1 MKYCKKCVQP
11 DTRPGIHFDKDGMC
25 PACQYVEG
33 LKGVDWNARHAELAA
48 LVERSKRNNHSEY
61 DCIVGVSGGKDSTR
75 QAMYVRDTLGLRPLL
90 VTCSYPP
97 EQLTERGA
105 YNISNLISLG
115 FDTISVGPDPQTWKK
130 LVRKGFFE
138 YGNWA
143 KSTETALYAT
153 LPRTSIAYHIPLVFL
168 GENAATQMGD
178 LTVGS
183 FNWNGNNIRNA
194 NTIGEGSG
202 MYLGDGIT
210 AQHLIPYEYPSD
222 EETEWANVQVVYLG
236 YFWPN
241 FTKVDNAAFSISHGL
256 EVRTDTPV
264 ERGALHPFE
273 ALDEDFVFVNQM
285 IKYFKY
291 GFGKVT
297 DEVCELIRYGRMS
310 REKGFE
316 LVAKYD
322 GKCSAKYIRRF
333 CEYLEIS
340 EEGFWKVAESYR
352 NQELFEKDASGAWH
366 LKYAY
371 V

>member
-11 DTRPGIHFDKDGMC
+11 DTRPGIHFDKDGVC

-33 LKGVDWNARHAELAA
+33 LKGVDWNARHAELVA

-75 QAMYVRDTLGLRPLL
+75 QAMYVRDVLKLKPLL
-90 VTCSYPP
+90 VSCNYPP
-97 EQLTERGA
+97 EQLAERGA
-105 YNISNLISLG
+105 HNISNLISLG
-115 FDTISVGPDPQTWKK
+115 FDTINVMPDPQTWKK
-130 LVRKGFFE
+130 LMRKSFLT

-143 KSTETALYAT
+143 KSAEMALYTT
-153 LPRTSIAYHIPLVFL
+153 LPKISIAYHISLSFL
-168 GENAATQMGD
+168 GENPATQMGD
-178 LTVGS
+178 LATGS
-183 FNWNGNNIRNA
+183 LNWDANKMKNT
-194 NTIGEGSG
+194 NTIAEGCDIF
-202 MYLGDGIT
+202 LDNDTT
-210 AQHLIPYEYPSD
+210 AQDLYWYRYPSN
-222 EETEWANVQVVYLG
+222 EEMVWANIQVVYLG

-256 EVRTDTPV
+256 EVRTDTPI

-322 GKCSAKYIRRF
+322 GACSPEHIRRF
-333 CEYLEIS
+333 YKYLEIS
-340 EEGFWKVAESYR
+340 EKEFWKVAESYR
-352 NQELFEKDASGAWH
+352 NQELFEKNASGEWH
-366 LKYAY
+366 LKHAY

>member
-11 DTRPGIHFDKDGMC
+11 DTRPGIRFDVEGVC
-25 PACQYVEG
+25 PACRYREQ
-33 LKGVDWNARHAELAA
+33 LKEVDWSVRHQELKNII
-48 LVERSKRNNHSEY
+48 ERTKKNNHSDY
-61 DCIVGVSGGKDSTR
+61 DCIIGISGGKDSTR
-75 QAMYVRDTLGLRPLL
+75 QAMYARDSLGLKTLL
-90 VTCSYPP
+90 VSCNYPP
-97 EQLTERGA
+97 EQLTDLGA

-115 FDTISVGPDPQTWKK
+115 FDVINVMPDPQTWKK
-130 LVRKGFFE
+130 LMRKGFLE
-138 YGNWA
+138 YGNLA

-153 LPRTSIAYHIPLVFL
+153 LPRISIAYQIPLVFL

-183 FNWNGNNIRNA
+183 LDWNGNNIRNA
-194 NTIGEGSG
+194 NTIGGGSAL
-202 MYLGDGIT
+202 YLNDDIT
-210 AQHLIPYEYPSD
+210 AQHLIPYTYPSG

-256 EVRTDTPV
+256 EVRTNTPL

-297 DEVCELIRYGRMS
+297 DEVCELIRYGRMT

-322 GKCSAKYIRRF
+322 GTCSPEHIQRF
-333 CEYLEIS
+333 CKYLEIS
-340 EEGFWKVAESYR
+340 EKEFWKVAESYR
-352 NQELFEKDASGAWH
+352 NQELFEKDVSGEWH
-366 LKYAY
+366 LKHAY